1 MDQETA
7 YKVLMRFA
15 TGPRLQAWMQKT
27 LDGGW
32 DVTVKTPTR
41 GLRTLSTLE
50 QAFAL
55 GRQLKSD
62 REQSAAMGC
71 QRAAGRGG
79 LRGGGEAG

>member
-15 TGPRLQAWMQKT
+15 SGPKLQAWMQKT
-27 LDGGW
+27 VDGSW

-41 GLRTLSTLE
+41 GLKTLSTLE

-62 REQSAAMGC
+62 REGAA
-71 QRAAGRGG
+71 
-79 LRGGGEAG
+79 